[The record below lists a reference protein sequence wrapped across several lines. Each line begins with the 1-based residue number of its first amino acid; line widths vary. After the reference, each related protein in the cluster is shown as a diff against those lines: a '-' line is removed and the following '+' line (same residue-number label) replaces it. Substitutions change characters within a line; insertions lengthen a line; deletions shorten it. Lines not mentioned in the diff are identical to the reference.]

1 METSFFKNRK
11 IPNPGSKKYP
21 IIAAQLEAKVLE
33 YNEDNTDVM
42 SGTLPAFRR
51 TNARKAAEIQ
61 SLVLSYRDTEERTAK
76 LIGRHNDLQMI
87 EDEISAI
94 IENDT
99 IQKISDK
106 VDFLSES
113 IVTIRQDLD
122 AFDRKLNDASAEV
135 IIYVISSLCNVFSQ
149 ICYLLELVPMEHIDR
164 KSRSNLKL
172 QIYLIYSIEYSSSHK
187 DIFEILKQL
196 SFDRCKSF

>member
-1 METSFFKNRK
+1 
-11 IPNPGSKKYP
+11 
-21 IIAAQLEAKVLE
+21 
-33 YNEDNTDVM
+33 M

-135 IIYVISSLCNVFSQ
+135 IIFCHKFFRVFFRRYVI
-149 ICYLLELVPMEHIDR
+149 D
-164 KSRSNLKL
+164 
-172 QIYLIYSIEYSSSHK
+172 
-187 DIFEILKQL
+187 
-196 SFDRCKSF
+196 

>member
-1 METSFFKNRK
+1 
-11 IPNPGSKKYP
+11 
-21 IIAAQLEAKVLE
+21 
-33 YNEDNTDVM
+33 M

-135 IIYVISSLCNVFSQ
+135 MIFVISSLEFF
-149 ICYLLELVPMEHIDR
+149 LRRFFE
-164 KSRSNLKL
+164 
-172 QIYLIYSIEYSSSHK
+172 
-187 DIFEILKQL
+187 DIF
-196 SFDRCKSF
+196 